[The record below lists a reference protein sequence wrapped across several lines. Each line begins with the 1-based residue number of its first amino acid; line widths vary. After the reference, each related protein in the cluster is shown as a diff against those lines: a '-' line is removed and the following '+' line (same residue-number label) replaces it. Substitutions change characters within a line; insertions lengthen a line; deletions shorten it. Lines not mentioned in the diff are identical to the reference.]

1 MPDNGQLV
9 VHEQEL
15 KEVAPRSRWELK
27 NVDPNWWPTLMPE
40 VLLTIEEEDKAML
53 SGYED
58 PNEYLMAI
66 AIATPGI
73 EGEDINNIEV

>member
-1 MPDNGQLV
+1 MSDNGQLV

-58 PNEYLMAI
+58 PKLYLLITSA
-66 AIATPGI
+66 AGDLK
-73 EGEDINNIEV
+73 EVENIET